1 MDRGWAELGQA
12 IRRHRRA
19 AGLSQEGLA
28 ERSGLHWTYLSEIET
43 SKVNPTVNV
52 LRRIAGALGV
62 RASQLVAEAEDATV
76 E

>member
-1 MDRGWAELGQA
+1 MV

-19 AGLSQEGLA
+19 QGLSQERLA
-28 ERSGLHWTYLSEIET
+28 ELCGLHWTYLSEIET

-52 LRRIAGALGV
+52 VRRIANGLGV
-62 RASQLVAEAEDATV
+62 RASRLISEAEAESG